1 MSKVPVGWLNTTF
14 SNHIDLLNGF
24 AFKSEQYTSNGDDIR
39 LLRGDNIEPGAL
51 RWRNAKKWPFTD
63 FLKLK
68 RYQLQE
74 GDFVIAMDRTW
85 VSAGLKVAEVE
96 IHDLP
101 CLLVQRVSRIR
112 AKETLVQSLLRQ
124 YFSGTKFENYVK
136 AVQTETAVPHIS
148 SQQIK
153 DFPLLLPPLPE
164 QTKIAQ
170 ILSTWD
176 KAIATTE
183 KLIGNSQQQK
193 KALMQSLLTGKKRLP
208 GFEGEWT
215 ETTLG
220 EISKPQQW
228 STITS
233 SQLTPAG
240 FRVYGANG
248 FIGYYSEYN
257 HELECVTVT
266 CRGST
271 CGEVSLIPGKS
282 YITGNSM
289 CLDDIE
295 PSINA
300 YRYIYYSLSYRGFDD
315 VISGSAQPQIVGS
328 AIKKIKVKLPPLQ
341 EQQKIAAVLT
351 AADNEIELLQKKLA
365 FLKQEKAALM
375 QQLLTGKRRVKID
388 TTEECMDA

>member
-1 MSKVPVGWLNTTF
+1 MSKVPAGWVNIFLGTIAKNITSGSRDWSKYYSDVGDKFVRMTNLNRDGI
-14 SNHIDLLNGF
+14 HLLVDNMKYVNVVSSSRDGERTSLEYGDVLISITAELGKIGWVPEGF
-24 AFKSEQYTSNGDDIR
+24 GKAYINQHTA
-39 LLRGDNIEPGAL
+39 LLRFNNELIDSKFIA
-51 RWRNAKKWPFTD
+51 
-63 FLKLK
+63 
-68 RYQLQE
+68 YQLSSPRLNKIINSLN
-74 GDFVIAMDRTW
+74 D
-85 VSAGLKVAEVE
+85 AGAKSGLN
-96 IHDLP
+96 L
-101 CLLVQRVSRIR
+101 STIR
-112 AKETLVQSLLRQ
+112 
-124 YFSGTKFENYVK
+124 NI
-136 AVQTETAVPHIS
+136 PI
-148 SQQIK
+148 IIC
-153 DFPLLLPPLPE
+153 PLYE

-271 CGEVSLIPGKS
+271 CGEVSLIPRKS

-328 AIKKIKVKLPPLQ
+328 AIKKIKVKLPPLP

-375 QQLLTGKRRVKID
+375 QQLLTGKRRVKV
-388 TTEECMDA
+388 EAA